1 MLALAGVTATI
12 FPVCCF
18 HFPFRNMIL
27 FLMRSPSQ
35 DDDHCERKRFSIECD
50 YNRVQTDSSA
60 KALWKLFR
68 GDNLMILFRCMC
80 NASYCNLGVAVAF
93 SDAYVFLGTA
103 VVPLVPNKNLK
114 LVFVTRECDMCNACR
129 VCLKVPTLNLFR
141 VTYNFVYSTYF
152 RFVTLF
158 VIRRCYQFY
167 SIIANMSLKPPQM
180 PLASVLCTY

>member
-12 FPVCCF
+12 CPVCCF
-18 HFPFRNMIL
+18 HFPFRNIIH

-50 YNRVQTDSSA
+50 YNRVQTDSST
-60 KALWKLFR
+60 KALWKLSH

-93 SDAYVFLGTA
+93 SDAYVFLSTA

-114 LVFVTRECDMCNACR
+114 LVFVTREHDTCNACH
-129 VCLKVPTLNLFR
+129 VCLRSPN
-141 VTYNFVYSTYF
+141 
-152 RFVTLF
+152 
-158 VIRRCYQFY
+158 
-167 SIIANMSLKPPQM
+167 P
-180 PLASVLCTY
+180 